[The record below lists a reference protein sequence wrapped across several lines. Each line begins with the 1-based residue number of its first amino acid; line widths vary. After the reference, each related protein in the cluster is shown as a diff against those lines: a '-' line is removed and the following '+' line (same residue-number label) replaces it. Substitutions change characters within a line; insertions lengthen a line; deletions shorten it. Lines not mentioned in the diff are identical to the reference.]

1 MFANL
6 TRLFNAAML
15 RRQQAADKI
24 VCYHCGELVRRKRAV
39 AVQFDGQSHAVCCH
53 GCAAILR
60 TVEALGQ
67 CAQYQASKSRS
78 STDHE

>member
-1 MFANL
+1 MFGKIS
-6 TRLFNAAML
+6 RLFEAAML
-15 RRQQAADKI
+15 SRQHAADKI
-24 VCYHCGELVRRKRAV
+24 VCFHCGELVRRKRAV
-39 AVQFDGQSHAVCCH
+39 TVQFDGQSHAVCCH